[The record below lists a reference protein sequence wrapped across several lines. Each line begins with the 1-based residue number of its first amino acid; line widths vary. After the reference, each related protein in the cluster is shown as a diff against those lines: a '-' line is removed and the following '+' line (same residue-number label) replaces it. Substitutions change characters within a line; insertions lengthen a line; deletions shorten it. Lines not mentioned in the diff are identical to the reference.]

1 MLESWNMKK
10 LLAIVVL
17 GLMWITSGNADHYL
31 GHKPG
36 TGLDSMKPHLDSIQ
50 RNKNRQRS
58 IHNQNEINRLKQEVR
73 KDKKRYKKDIKKLEK
88 EIETSTFGPDIIVN
102 YLENHA
108 CSKINRK
115 SVKFLECMMYP
126 KIFSDAPIV
135 DLFKINLMEGN
146 ISRQDYIEVV
156 YNFTDASKEVFCN
169 DKELNDNQKLK
180 CKTNMKK
187 LTAQLL
193 SIAVD

>member
-1 MLESWNMKK
+1 MKK

-17 GLMWITSGNADHYL
+17 GLLWSTSGNADHYY

-36 TGLDSMKPHLDSIQ
+36 TGFLDSMKPHLDSIQ

-102 YLENHA
+102 YLANHA
-108 CSKINRK
+108 CSKNSTEK
-115 SVKFLECMMYP
+115 VDKFLECMMYP

-135 DLFKINLMEGN
+135 DLFNINWMEGN

-156 YNFTDASKEVFCN
+156 YIFTDASKEIFCN

-193 SIAVD
+193 SIASD